1 MKARIATLVMA
12 ALLVLYLVFVTNYAI
27 LLITS
32 VEPLAKVMGFALIV
46 LPLIGGWVLVS
57 DLLFVVR
64 GERLLAKLR
73 GEGGLPVDN
82 LPRLPSGRADPTAAD
97 AEFPAYQAEVEA
109 EPGSWR
115 AWLRLGLAYDA
126 SGDRRRARWAT
137 RRAISLHRSAD
148 ATNLS

>member
-1 MKARIATLVMA
+1 MKARIATIVMA

-32 VEPLAKVMGFALIV
+32 VQPLAKVMGFALIV
-46 LPLIGGWVLVS
+46 LPFIGGWVLVA

-73 GEGGLPVDN
+73 SEGGLPVDN
-82 LPRLPSGRADPTAAD
+82 LPRLPSGRADPIAAD
-97 AEFPAYQAEVEA
+97 AEFPVYQAEVEA
-109 EPGSWR
+109 APESWR

-148 ATNLS
+148 A

>member
-1 MKARIATLVMA
+1 MKARAATLVMA

-32 VEPLAKVMGFALIV
+32 VEPLAKVMGFALVV
-46 LPLIGGWVLVS
+46 LPVIGAWVLVA

-64 GERLLAKLR
+64 GEKLLAKLG

-82 LPRLPSGRADPTAAD
+82 LPRLPSGRADPAAAD
-97 AEFPAYQAEVEA
+97 AEFPTYQAEVEA
-109 EPGSWR
+109 DPESWR

-137 RRAISLHRSAD
+137 RRAISLHRSEKA
-148 ATNLS
+148 